1 MLASFPGSPLTLTK
15 NPFLGRA
22 WERGYLHAIAVLLVS
37 CPTCGDTVK
46 TEASAEERI
55 NRNGSRER
63 VKWLQSTSI
72 AKEKK
77 INRWRSQW
85 KNMAILFHLL
95 GMKSNQT
102 MKRNSCRLWTNKT
115 YVCGRYLL
123 ILQMHSNKAITAQNK
138 HYCYRFF
145 WYRGSRIF
153 AVKLFSLEY
162 RSNENQTC
170 KKIKICIC
178 MCYTA
183 EMWSNKQLF

>member
-1 MLASFPGSPLTLTK
+1 MVILSKLRRVQRKEQTEMEVEREWVTTLWSGC
-15 NPFLGRA
+15 NQP
-22 WERGYLHAIAVLLVS
+22 S
-37 CPTCGDTVK
+37 
-46 TEASAEERI
+46 
-55 NRNGSRER
+55 
-63 VKWLQSTSI
+63 SI

-123 ILQMHSNKAITAQNK
+123 TLQMHSNKAITAQNK

-145 WYRGSRIF
+145 WYRRSRIF
-153 AVKLFSLEY
+153 AVKVVSLEY

-170 KKIKICIC
+170 KKLKYAYVCATLQKCEVINN
-178 MCYTA
+178 Y
-183 EMWSNKQLF
+183 SNQTW